1 MIVITAASG
10 QLGQL
15 VVRELLKSVPANKL
29 VAAVRSPQKVSD
41 LANLGVQVR
50 QIDYTQPH
58 TLATAFADAEKVLLI
73 SSSEVGSRI
82 PQHANAIAA
91 CKQAGVKLLAY
102 TSILHA
108 DNSPLPL
115 AAEHQQTEALL
126 KESGVPHVVLRNGWY
141 TENYTAGI
149 PVALEYGVV
158 MGCAGEGKIAL
169 AARADYAAAAAAV
182 LLADEQAGKVYE
194 LAGDMAYTLS
204 EFAAELSK
212 QSGKQVIY
220 QNVSQAEYTQA
231 LQSAGLPEYLPV
243 LLAESET
250 GASKGGLLDLSK
262 TLSQLIGRPST
273 PLSESIKAALG
284 STTQ

>member
-15 VVRELLKSVPANKL
+15 VVRELLKSVPASKL
-29 VAAVRSPQKVSD
+29 VAAVRSPQKVSE
-41 LANLGVQVR
+41 LASLGVQVR
-50 QIDYTQPH
+50 QIDYTQPQ

-82 PQHANAIAA
+82 PQHANVITA

-108 DNSPLPL
+108 DSSPLPL
-115 AAEHQQTEALL
+115 ATEHQQTEALL

-158 MGCAGEGKIAL
+158 MGCAGEGKIAS
-169 AARADYAAAAAAV
+169 ATRADCAAAAAAV

-194 LAGDMAYTLS
+194 LAGDTAYTLS

-212 QSGKQVIY
+212 QSGKQVVY
-220 QNVSQAEYTQA
+220 QNVSEDEYIQA
-231 LQSAGLPEYLPV
+231 LKSAGLPEYLPE

-250 GASKGGLLDLSK
+250 GASKGGLLDVSK

-273 PLSESIKAALG
+273 PLSESIKTAIG
-284 STTQ
+284 SIA